1 MKIGNTIKI
10 SLFLILLHGLANLY
24 AQEGKY
30 IGLFVYNFTKY
41 FDWPENMKTGNF
53 TIEVLGHKSVFDE
66 LLKLTSGKS
75 VGNQPIV
82 IKNLNSVDQVGESH
96 ILFIGHWQSRMI
108 SDLLKKT
115 NGNNTLVISES
126 EGLLSQGSAI
136 NFVIRDNNIKF
147 EINMSNARNKGLKI
161 DPRIR
166 ELAFKVVD

>member
-1 MKIGNTIKI
+1 MKIRNLIRGCLVLIVLQGMGNV
-10 SLFLILLHGLANLY
+10 Y
-24 AQEGKY
+24 AQEEKY

-41 FDWPENMKTGNF
+41 FDWTENMKTGNF

-66 LLKLTSGKS
+66 LTKLTVGKT

-82 IKNLNSVDQVGESH
+82 VKNLNSIEQIGVSH

-108 SDLLKKT
+108 SELLKKT
-115 NGNNTLVISES
+115 IGNNTLVISES
-126 EGLLSQGSAI
+126 EGMLSQGSAI

-147 EINMSNARNKGLKI
+147 EINMSNAKNKGLKV

-166 ELAFKVVD
+166 ELACKVVD